1 MAFEGLGKLLVYIGI
16 VIVLIGG
23 FFMLLAKLPWIGK
36 LPGDL
41 VVERQGLKIYIPLT
55 TMIIMSIFL
64 TIFFNLI
71 LRR

>member
-1 MAFEGLGKLLVYIGI
+1 
-16 VIVLIGG
+16 
-23 FFMLLAKLPWIGK
+23 MLLAKLPWIGK